1 MLPERT
7 PLPYAARIST
17 ADVARSGLNL
27 GFPTVI
33 GDEVWWEEDRPAQN
47 GRRTIVHRAADG
59 RRREILPPPW
69 DARTRV
75 HEYGGRSHLVIPE
88 LGVVFAEHSDQRLYL
103 ISDGTPRAITD
114 ENDCRYADL
123 SWAHGRIFGV
133 QERHH
138 DDGKVERAVVAVS
151 LDGSVSVL
159 ASGADFYASPTV
171 SPDGEHVAYVCWNHP
186 RMPWVGTEL
195 RVTRID
201 DGSSW
206 TVKGGQTES
215 VLAPAWKDDRNLYL
229 VSDWSGWWNLYQI
242 GMFGTSPRAL
252 YPAEE
257 EFAGPLWQLG
267 GRPYVPLGHDRLGV
281 LHGQGNLRLGVLDV
295 ESGVLTDLDVPYD
308 GFYPELSADGRML
321 VGLGYG
327 WDVPRSV
334 VRVDTVT
341 GRVEGLRRDIA
352 ELPDVAYLPRP
363 AEVMIDHRVPAYL
376 YAPLD
381 ATGPSP
387 FVVFAHGG
395 PTAHVTTELSLARAF
410 FTTRGIGVLDVNY
423 GGSTGY
429 GRAYREKLRGQWG
442 VVDVDDVVAAAEWL
456 AFSGHADPSRIAIRG
471 GSAGG
476 WTVLAACAASDVF
489 AGGVSIAGVTALGPL
504 REATHDFESQYADWL
519 AGPDG
524 RRREPLARVGE
535 IDCPLLLLQGQNDPV
550 VPPSQAETFVA
561 ALTARGVACTY
572 LAFEGE
578 AHGFRR
584 IETKTAALAAELSFY
599 LQIFA

>member
-1 MLPERT
+1 MLPERA

-17 ADVARSGLNL
+17 ADVARSGLDL

-33 GDEVWWEEDRPAQN
+33 GDEVWWEEDRPAQQ

-59 RRREILPPPW
+59 QRREILPAPW

-75 HEYGGRSHLVIPE
+75 HEYGGRSYLVIPE
-88 LGVVFAEHSDQRLYL
+88 HGVVFAEHSDQRLYL
-103 ISDGTPRAITD
+103 VDSGEPRAITD
-114 ENDCRYADL
+114 EPDCRYADL
-123 SWAHGRIFGV
+123 SWSHGRVYGV
-133 QERHH
+133 QEKHH

-151 LDGSVSVL
+151 LNGTVSVI
-159 ASGADFYASPTV
+159 ASGSDFYASPTV
-171 SPDGEHVAYVCWNHP
+171 SPDGEHVAYICWNHP

-195 RVTRID
+195 RITRID

-206 TVKGGQTES
+206 TVKGGPAES
-215 VLAPAWKDDRNLYL
+215 VLAPTWKDDRNLYL

-252 YPAEE
+252 FPSEE

-267 GRPYVPLGHDRLGV
+267 GRPYVVLGDGRLGV
-281 LHGQGNLRLGVLDV
+281 LHGQGNLRLGLLDV
-295 ESGVLTDLDVPYD
+295 ESGLLEDLDVPYD
-308 GFYPELSADGRML
+308 GFQPALSADGRML
-321 VGLGYG
+321 VGVGYG
-327 WDVPRSV
+327 WDLPRSV

-363 AEVMIDHRVPAYL
+363 SAVMIDHRVPAYL
-376 YAPLD
+376 YPPLD

-395 PTAHVTTELSLARAF
+395 PTGHVTTELSLARAF

-429 GRAYREKLRGQWG
+429 GRAYREKLSGQWG

-456 AFSGHADPSRIAIRG
+456 AFSGHADPDRIAIRG

-489 AGGVSIAGVTALGPL
+489 AGGVSIAGVTSLGPL
-504 REATHDFESQYADWL
+504 IETTHDFESQYAGWL

-524 RRREPLARVGE
+524 ALREPLARVGE
-535 IDCPLLLLQGQNDPV
+535 IDCPVLLLQGLNDPV
-550 VPPSQAETFVA
+550 VPPSQAETFEA
-561 ALTARGVACTY
+561 ALTAREVPCTY

-578 AHGFRR
+578 SHGFRR
-584 IETKTAALAAELSFY
+584 IETRTAALAAELSFY
-599 LQIFA
+599 LQIFG